1 MTAFMIDLSPLRRYW
16 RTVTPLIGVI
26 ALMTGLVAY
35 SPTLYRWF
43 CAATGLAGTT
53 QRALSAPSAQ
63 GADSGEITVFF
74 DSNVD
79 PRLDWDFRPDQP
91 SVKVKIGVPTEV
103 AFTAH
108 NRSNETV
115 VGQAVY
121 NVTPFQVAP
130 FFYKI
135 QCFCFTSEKLA
146 PGETADM
153 PVVFY
158 IDKDY
163 SKDPD
168 ASRYKELTLSY
179 TFYREK
185 DLTPAAAAQTRDLA
199 KGSKDE
205 AAVIGQNKET
215 GFANDAP
222 RE

>member
-1 MTAFMIDLSPLRRYW
+1 MTDFAPPRRYW
-16 RTVTPLIGVI
+16 LTIAPLLAILAV
-26 ALMTGLVAY
+26 MSSLVAV

-43 CAATGLAGTT
+43 CAATGLVGTT
-53 QRALSAPSAQ
+53 QRAESAPTAQ
-63 GADSGEITVFF
+63 AATGGEITVFF
-74 DSNVD
+74 DSNVH
-79 PRLDWDFRPDQP
+79 PGLDWDFHPDQP
-91 SVKVKIGVPTEV
+91 SVKVKIGVPTQV

-108 NRSNETV
+108 NRSNKTL

-135 QCFCFTSEKLA
+135 QCFCFTSEKLKA
-146 PGETADM
+146 GESADM
-153 PVVFY
+153 PVLFY

-163 SKDPD
+163 ANDPD
-168 ASRYKELTLSY
+168 AGRYKEITLSY
-179 TFYREK
+179 TFYLEK
-185 DLTPAAAAQTRDLA
+185 DLTPAATAQARDLA

-205 AAVIGQNKET
+205 ATVIGQNKDL